1 MRLNRPISISIFF
14 LLLGSIFQAV
24 EPELPSKTAVWAA
37 AGRAVG
43 AKHPDALQRNPD
55 DLAIRFLGPRER
67 ALLQPDYPMEALDLD
82 YDASMAQLGY
92 PLAVAVHTFRTK
104 AFDAALLDAL
114 KDDARQVVVLGAGF
128 DSRGYRFQPQLS
140 GVRFIEVDYGPTQEY
155 KKQRVTE
162 VLGVLPQSVLYVPVD
177 FTKDSLLAQL
187 TQAGYSEREK
197 TFFLWEGVTYYLPE
211 SAVKDTLQFV
221 RDHSAAGSRIA
232 FDYTL
237 STNPNLNNPRTL
249 FARWG
254 EPWLFG
260 FPGGGAA
267 AFVRRE
273 GLDVMSDTL
282 AIENICIARVPQ

>member
-1 MRLNRPISISIFF
+1 
-14 LLLGSIFQAV
+14 
-24 EPELPSKTAVWAA
+24 
-37 AGRAVG
+37 
-43 AKHPDALQRNPD
+43 
-55 DLAIRFLGPRER
+55 
-67 ALLQPDYPMEALDLD
+67 MEALDLD
-82 YDASMAQLGY
+82 YDASMARLGSQ
-92 PLAVAVHTFRTK
+92 LAVAVHTFRTK

-114 KDDARQVVVLGAGF
+114 KDQARQVVVLGAGF

-155 KKQRVTE
+155 KKQRVKDIF
-162 VLGVLPQSVLYVPVD
+162 GALPKNVLYVPMD
-177 FTKDSLLAQL
+177 FRKDGLLAQL
-187 TQAGYSEREK
+187 TDAGYSEWEK

-211 SAVKDTLQFV
+211 SAVKDTLHFM

-237 STNPNLNNPRTL
+237 STNRSLNNPRRL

-282 AIENICIARVPQ
+282 AIENICIARVRE

>member
-82 YDASMAQLGY
+82 YDASI
-92 PLAVAVHTFRTK
+92 
-104 AFDAALLDAL
+104 DAALLDAL

-162 VLGVLPQSVLYVPVD
+162 VFGVLPQSVLYVPVD

-282 AIENICIARVPQ
+282 AIENICVARVRQ